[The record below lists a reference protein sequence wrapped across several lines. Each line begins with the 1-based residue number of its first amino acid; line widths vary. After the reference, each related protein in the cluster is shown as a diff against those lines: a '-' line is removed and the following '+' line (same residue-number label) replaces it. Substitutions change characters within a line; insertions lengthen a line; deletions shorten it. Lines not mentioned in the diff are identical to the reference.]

1 MKKIIAFLTF
11 FITFSSLMIVLA
23 QPQDDFLIIAH
34 RGANDVA
41 PEHSETAYKVAIE
54 RQADY
59 IEIDLRMTK
68 DGHLVALHD
77 HSVDRTTNG
86 TGDVSEKT
94 LADIKKLS
102 LKNEEKIL
110 TLEEIFTKF
119 ANTTNYY
126 IETRLVNY
134 KAKMEEPLI
143 QLINK
148 YGLQQQVMIGS
159 FSEKSL
165 LKIRELNQNIPLV
178 YTVLNDNVKYLDVSR
193 IKQYAMA
200 IAPNANQINKEFVDR
215 MHSEGLKVYVWFFHD
230 NEQDLM
236 MNTLLLNVDG
246 VFTDFMNETKALMN
260 IIEDYGT

>member
-1 MKKIIAFLTF
+1 MKKLIVFLTF
-11 FITFSSLMIVLA
+11 MITFSSLIVVLA
-23 QPQDDFLIIAH
+23 NSQDEILIIAH

-68 DGHLVALHD
+68 DGHLIALHD

-94 LADIKKLS
+94 LEEIKKLS
-102 LKNEEKIL
+102 LKNGEKIL
-110 TLEEIFTKF
+110 TLEEIFSNF
-119 ANTTNYY
+119 GNSTNYY

-134 KAKMEEPLI
+134 KPKMEEPLI
-143 QLINK
+143 HLINQ

-165 LKIRELNQNIPLV
+165 LKIRELNRNIPLV
-178 YTVLNDNVKYLDVSR
+178 YTVLNDNVTYLDVSR

-200 IAPNANQINKEFVDR
+200 IAPNANQINKEFVER

-236 MNTLLLNVDG
+236 MDILLYNVDG
-246 VFTDFMNETKALMN
+246 AFTDFINDTKEMIKIMEN
-260 IIEDYGT
+260 YGT